1 MQELIEAGLREMDL
15 SPAPGAAL
23 ARYGRLLLEQNQVM
37 NLTAITDP
45 VAVAQLHMLDC
56 AALLHAADFA
66 QKSVLDVGTGAGF
79 PGLVLKLC
87 QPDIQLTLLDSLD
100 KRVQWLAQIAPA
112 LGAEDVT
119 CVHGRAE
126 ELALQS
132 EYREQYDIVTSRAVA
147 DLRVLAELCLPFLR
161 VGGVFLAMKGPDSA
175 PEVDRAGRAISVL
188 GGRLQ
193 TAYAYQIPGTD
204 VTHKVIRVKKVRPTP
219 ERYPRRFAKIK
230 KDPL

>member
-45 VAVAQLHMLDC
+45 VAVARLHMLDC

-66 QKSVLDVGTGAGF
+66 HKSVLDVGTGAGF

-87 QPDIQLTLLDSLD
+87 QPDIRLTLLDSLD
-100 KRVQWLAQIAPA
+100 KRVQWLAQIAPV
-112 LGAEDVT
+112 LGAGDVT
-119 CVHGRAE
+119 CIHDRAE

-132 EYREQYDIVTSRAVA
+132 AYRERYDIVTSRAVA

-175 PEVDRAGRAISVL
+175 SEVDRAGRAISVL

-193 TAYAYQIPGTD
+193 TAYTYQIPGTD
-204 VTHKVIRVKKVRPTP
+204 VTHKVIRVEKVRPTQ

>member
-23 ARYGRLLLEQNQVM
+23 ARYGQRLLEQNRVM
-37 NLTAITDP
+37 NLTAITEP
-45 VAVAQLHMLDC
+45 EAVAQLHMLDC

-66 QKSVLDVGTGAGF
+66 QKAVLDVGTGAGF

-87 QPDIQLTLLDSLD
+87 QPDIRLTLLDSLD
-100 KRVQWLAQIAPA
+100 KRVQWLAQTAPA

-132 EYREQYDIVTSRAVA
+132 AYREQYDIVTSRAVA

-161 VGGVFLAMKGPDSA
+161 VGGVFLAMKGPDSG

-193 TAYAYQIPGTD
+193 TAYVYQIPGTD
-204 VTHKVIRVKKVRPTP
+204 VTHKVIRVEKVRPTP